1 MMTQAEVGKRVA
13 SLQEELKRVTAQA
26 GLDMSQQLQIMR
38 DR

>member
-13 SLQEELKRVTAQA
+13 SLEEELKRVTAQA
-26 GLDMSQQLQIMR
+26 GLDMRQRLQIMH

>member
-1 MMTQAEVGKRVA
+1 MMMQAEVGKRVA

-26 GLDMSQQLQIMR
+26 GLNMPQQLQVMR